1 MASSIKRHDAG
12 QQQQEQQ
19 QLHRANLTNCQFAC
33 LALTL
38 SLGTISQWYDYTVYT
53 QLSTTLAGVFFPAS
67 DWITAHLSFY
77 GVYAAGFLARPL
89 GAVCF
94 GHVAD
99 AYSRRASVVTTMWV
113 TLLATVG
120 IGCLPTYQHV
130 GVAAPVMLLVLRF
143 VQGMSVG
150 GEYGA
155 AVVYLFEAA
164 PVGRKGLC
172 ASLAQQA
179 VAPGIILGILACLG
193 VLHFCTPGQLLLWG
207 WRVPFLAAALAA
219 PFAVL
224 LRASMVE
231 SIEFITSKRQHVL
244 QRVAATAAT
253 RVADTFATQR
263 TTSGKLMSRRQIQ
276 RQLQNVT
283 KVVLSPNSSIQED
296 DDVADDASNGEE
308 HLDAHAAPDGMEGMS
323 ARRARGVSNAGT
335 VCSSR
340 VHERTAAAAAA
351 ATDGGGAAAPSQKAE
366 LKLWLDESAA
376 ITDIGCEM
384 QYVAQLEL
392 AGSKITTHVP
402 LAVLARQHKQVL
414 WLQFFLEASYATTF
428 YIFTGWLPSYL
439 RATTK
444 LPPHSIMWALLAG
457 MALFAAAAPYGGV
470 LVDRGLPKVWALM
483 GLSLGVVAT
492 SIPVMFALNAG
503 SFVYL
508 MVLLP
513 AMLGVAG
520 VMGGVLSSI
529 GPQMYPAAV
538 RVTGFT
544 LGHSLAMSAWGGL
557 SPFMV
562 SAIVLLVQPSALAAG
577 LLLVVTGLVSWAAAV
592 PLISLMPHMNA
603 RGVRPAPQ
611 QLLVNPYKYLEGLK
625 ERRRKRRD
633 AGGGTAAAAAAA
645 AAVTATAA
653 AAAAVAAAGHGVGRQ
668 EAFEGR

>member
-1 MASSIKRHDAG
+1 MASSIKRHGAG

-19 QLHRANLTNCQFAC
+19 QLHGAILTNCQFAC

-38 SLGTISQWYDYTVYT
+38 SLGTISQWYNYTVYT

-164 PVGRKGLC
+164 PLGRKGLC

-179 VAPGIILGILACLG
+179 VAA
-193 VLHFCTPGQLLLWG
+193 
-207 WRVPFLAAALAA
+207 
-219 PFAVL
+219 
-224 LRASMVE
+224 
-231 SIEFITSKRQHVL
+231 
-244 QRVAATAAT
+244 
-253 RVADTFATQR
+253 
-263 TTSGKLMSRRQIQ
+263 
-276 RQLQNVT
+276 
-283 KVVLSPNSSIQED
+283 
-296 DDVADDASNGEE
+296 
-308 HLDAHAAPDGMEGMS
+308 
-323 ARRARGVSNAGT
+323 
-335 VCSSR
+335 
-340 VHERTAAAAAA
+340 
-351 ATDGGGAAAPSQKAE
+351 DGGGAAAPGQKAE

-376 ITDIGCEM
+376 ITDIGCEV

-414 WLQFFLEASYATTF
+414 WLQFFLEASYAATF
-428 YIFTGWLPSYL
+428 YIFTSWLPSYLRATTNLPTQIIMWALLAGMALFIFTTWLPSYL

-444 LPPHSIMWALLAG
+444 IHPQSIMWALLAG
-457 MALFAAAAPYGGV
+457 MALFAAAAPYGGI

-492 SIPVMFALNAG
+492 SIPVMFALHAG

-557 SPFMV
+557 SPFIV
-562 SAIVLLVQPSALAAG
+562 SAILLLVQPSALAAG

-592 PLISLMPHMNA
+592 PLISLMPHINA

-611 QLLVNPYKYLEGLK
+611 QLLVNPHKYLARLK
-625 ERRRKRRD
+625 ERRRWKRRD
-633 AGGGTAAAAAAA
+633 AAGGTAAAAAAA
-645 AAVTATAA
+645 TATATAA
-653 AAAAVAAAGHGVGRQ
+653 AAAAVAAAGHGVGRG